1 MKTTNEYLDHVK
13 KVRGIASDY
22 ALAKLLN
29 VTRHRVSGIRRGT
42 DRLTSTECL
51 RLALA
56 GELDVR
62 EIIAAV
68 AIERGDDETKKLWRI
83 YVKKQLGQAAVCVAG
98 LAIYIAG
105 LLPNLLSLVHEQLI
119 LCQITDSLIR
129 RFSKKT
135 LASNMKDLRKLAKV
149 LNESN
154 RSVESNSEHLGGLVH
169 GW

>member
-13 KVRGIASDY
+13 KVQGITSDY

-62 EIIAAV
+62 EIVAAV
-68 AIERGDDETKKLWRI
+68 AIERGDEKTRELWNQYAKKF
-83 YVKKQLGQAAVCVAG
+83 LGQGLGSVGGLMISTAA
-98 LAIYIAG
+98 LIAERMAE
-105 LLPNLLSLVHEQLI
+105 LLKQCI
-119 LCQITDSLIR
+119 LC
-129 RFSKKT
+129 
-135 LASNMKDLRKLAKV
+135 
-149 LNESN
+149 
-154 RSVESNSEHLGGLVH
+154 
-169 GW
+169 